1 MAETWHV
8 NLGRLYDLSDLYDL
22 STLYDLSGLYNISG
36 LYDIIGL
43 YELWGL
49 YDLPS
54 ERAFSTLLYQPGKMK
69 FALTLNLNI

>member
-36 LYDIIGL
+36 LY
-43 YELWGL
+43 ELWGL
-49 YDLPS
+49 LTCTVS
-54 ERAFSTLLYQPGKMK
+54 LLKGLLAHYFINREK
-69 FALTLNLNI
+69 